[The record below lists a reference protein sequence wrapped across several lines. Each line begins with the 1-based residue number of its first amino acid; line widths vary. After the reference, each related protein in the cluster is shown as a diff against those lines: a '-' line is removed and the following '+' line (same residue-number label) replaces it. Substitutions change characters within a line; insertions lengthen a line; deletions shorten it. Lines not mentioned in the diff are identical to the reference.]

1 MDQFSRPTQEW
12 FEGAFPAPT
21 AAQLGAWGAIAAG
34 EHTLVIAPTGSGK
47 TLSAFLW
54 AIDRLAARG
63 PRKAPPG
70 TSVLYVS
77 PLKALA
83 VDVERNLRAP
93 LVGVTQTAKR
103 LGLPAP
109 DITVGVRSGDTP
121 AAARRTMQRTP
132 PDILI
137 TTPESLF
144 LMLTSAARETL
155 RTVHTV
161 IVDEVHAIAGS
172 KRGAHLALSLA
183 RLDVLAQT
191 PGLDGSIGQAR
202 PAQRIGLSAT
212 VRPPEEV
219 GRFLVGA
226 APITIVAPPAPKT
239 FDLSVRVP
247 VADMTEPD
255 PVGEFDEDQ
264 SRTPSIW
271 PHVDAA
277 IVDLVVRHRSSIV
290 FANSRRLAERLTA
303 RLNEAYAERLGD
315 SVDLDSGDSAA
326 PGASAVA
333 EGDGH
338 SAGSALGRRV
348 AESEDPTPAFAGPP
362 PVSPG
367 RTPSEYGATGE
378 VNHGAAALLARA
390 HHGSV
395 SKEQRAIIED
405 DLKTGRLRCVVATS
419 SLELGIDMGAVD
431 LVVQVE
437 APPSVASGLQRV
449 GRAGHQV
456 GEISRGVIF
465 PKHRTDV
472 IHCAVASMRMTAGQ
486 IERLRIPAHPLDILA
501 QQTVAACALEPIDAD
516 AWFETVRGTGSYAE
530 LPRSAFEA
538 VLDLLSG
545 RYPSDEFAELRPRVV
560 WDRDAGTLTGRP
572 GAQRLAVTSGGAIP
586 DRGLFPVFMVGEK
599 ASRVGELDEE
609 MVYESR
615 VGDVFALGAT
625 SWRIEDITHDRVL
638 VTPAFGLPGRLPFW
652 HGDSLGR
659 PAELGAALGEFV
671 RTAGQAIEH
680 APAAQLDALLRS
692 AESPGSR
699 ASGDLDA
706 APDPVGST
714 ASEDSDAGTP
724 RSLAASSRGRRRKS
738 GDSLAA
744 AADVA
749 TSAPGESAATVS
761 KSGSAASK
769 SPAAGTPASAA
780 RSGAARHKSGGA
792 ATAGAELSALEQIVH
807 AAGLDDFATANLVAL
822 LREQSSATGHL
833 PTDRTLLVER
843 FRDELGD
850 WRLVLHSPYGQPVH
864 APWALAVGAR
874 LRERFGVDAVPTAAD
889 DGIVVRLPDTT
900 DDPPGADLFV
910 FEPDEID
917 ELVTEQV
924 GGSAL
929 FASRFRECSARALL
943 LPRRDPGRRA
953 PLWQQRQRA
962 AQLLDVARKFP
973 DFPML
978 LETVREC
985 LQDVYDLPALREL
998 QSGIAR
1004 RKLRLVEVETATPS
1018 PFANALLFDYI
1029 GQFMYEG
1036 DSPLA
1041 ERRAAALSLDSS
1053 LLAELLGRVEL
1064 RELLDPAVLELT
1076 QRELQRLTD
1085 ERHARD
1091 AEGLADLLRLLGP
1104 LTAQEAAQ
1112 RCTADPGPWF
1122 AELAAARRALEV
1134 SFAGQRWWAAVED
1147 AARLRDALGVPLPIG
1162 TPAAFIEPVADPL
1175 GDLVGR
1181 YARTHGP
1188 FGLEALAHRFGIGT
1202 AVAATA
1208 LHRLAAEKRVV
1219 EGEFTPGAAGAE
1231 WCDTQVLRRLRRR
1244 SLAAARKDVEPV
1256 ATAAFAR
1263 FLPAWQHVG
1272 TAELRGVDGVFAVV
1286 EQLAGVPIPASAW
1299 ETLVL
1304 PARVRDYTPAMLDE
1318 LMATGEV
1325 VWSGHGSITAKDG
1338 WIALHPADQ
1347 APLTLP
1353 PPDDIDLTETQIQLL
1368 LALGAT
1374 VIPTSPAVGD
1384 SSPLAGAARSASG
1397 PGAAKSP
1404 AAGKAARDRQSPDTP
1419 TVGDAPRAVEIH
1431 SWAADFPDSIGTRTS
1446 DRAVRS
1452 VDAAEAADTE
1462 RGEPWGDAAEAA
1474 DDATQR
1480 AKGPHLQADSAA
1492 TPLVGMAGSGDFATT
1507 DEGAHGVAPP
1517 EPGATA
1523 SGRADALSS
1532 GGPADGSDTVA
1543 GEPKTARVQVI
1554 PSSGG
1559 AYFFRQLSDSTGLLD
1574 DAAVA
1579 AALWELVWAGYVGGD
1594 TFAPVR
1600 ALLSGTTRTTTAHRS
1615 PRRTPRGRAY
1625 LPRPNMPVRSGPPT
1639 VAGRWSL
1646 LPERV
1651 SDNTIRAHAT
1661 ADQLL
1666 ERYGVLTRGAV
1677 QGEGIPGGFA
1687 LMYRVLTEFEDRGR
1701 CRRGYFIDS
1710 LGGAQFSTTDVVD
1723 RLRSFD
1729 TDRDDR
1735 VIGSAVVLA
1744 ACDPA
1749 NPYGAALPW
1758 PKGAAEGA
1766 GHRPGR
1772 KAGALVVL
1780 IDGDLTL
1787 YLERGGKTLLT
1798 FTEDPERRTRAAAAL
1813 AALVHDRRVDSLVVE
1828 RVDGDSV
1835 HGNTFATF
1843 LTDAGFA
1850 PTPRGFRLRGR
1861 P

>member
-1 MDQFSRPTQEW
+1 MLMDQFSRPTQEW
-12 FEGAFPAPT
+12 FDGAFPAPT
-21 AAQLGAWGAIAAG
+21 AAQLGAWQAIAAG

-54 AIDRLAARG
+54 AIDQLAGRPAEAEKTR
-63 PRKAPPG
+63 G
-70 TSVLYVS
+70 TSVLYIS

-83 VDVERNLRAP
+83 VDVERNLRSP

-109 DITVGVRSGDTP
+109 EISVGVRSGDTT
-121 AAARRTMQRTP
+121 AAARRSLQRTP

-155 RTVHTV
+155 RGVHTV

-183 RLDVLAQT
+183 RLD
-191 PGLDGSIGQAR
+191 GLTER

-219 GRFLVGA
+219 GRFLVGQ

-255 PVGEFDEDQ
+255 PAGDSDQ
-264 SRTPSIW
+264 PGSIW
-271 PHVDAA
+271 PHVDSA
-277 IVDLVVRHRSSIV
+277 IVDLVLAHRSSII

-303 RLNEAYAERLGD
+303 RLNEEYGERIG
-315 SVDLDSGDSAA
+315 AHTEN
-326 PGASAVA
+326 PGA
-333 EGDGH
+333 
-338 SAGSALGRRV
+338 
-348 AESEDPTPAFAGPP
+348 ESDEPKPATRTPAL
-362 PVSPG
+362 V
-367 RTPSEYGATGE
+367 GATSD
-378 VNHGAAALLARA
+378 VNHGSAALLARA

-486 IERLRIPAHPLDILA
+486 IEQLRIPAHPLDILA
-501 QQTVAACALEPIDAD
+501 QQTVAACALDPIDAD
-516 AWFETVRGTGSYAE
+516 TWFDIVRSTGSYAT
-530 LPRSAFEA
+530 LPRSAFES

-625 SWRIEDITHDRVL
+625 SWRIEEITHDRVL

-671 RTAGQAIEH
+671 RTAGQAIER
-680 APAAQLDALLRS
+680 APTTRIDAL
-692 AESPGSR
+692 
-699 ASGDLDA
+699 LDA
-706 APDPVGST
+706 APSPGPDYRAIPESADRPSKPLRPNGSGPGQQFDGLGSPEATSSGRSTRRDTSPGATDFSAPGAAAQTESSTDTRSSEPSQTKGST
-714 ASEDSDAGTP
+714 AEQNAGNSAEP
-724 RSLAASSRGRRRKS
+724 GSSSRSQRRRTPPD
-738 GDSLAA
+738 DSASVDSRRKQA
-744 AADVA
+744 RAGGNRVS
-749 TSAPGESAATVS
+749 TPSRS
-761 KSGSAASK
+761 KSRK
-769 SPAAGTPASAA
+769 VTDLD
-780 RSGAARHKSGGA
+780 
-792 ATAGAELSALEQIVH
+792 ELGNIVH

-822 LREQSSATGHL
+822 LRDQQSATGHL

-850 WRLVLHSPYGQPVH
+850 WRVVLHSPYGLPVH

-874 LRERFGVDAVPTAAD
+874 LRERFGVDAAPQASD

-917 ELVTEQV
+917 DVVTEQV

-929 FASRFRECSARALL
+929 FASRFRECAARALL

-978 LETVREC
+978 LETAREC
-985 LQDVYDLPALREL
+985 LQDVYDLTSLREL
-998 QSGIAR
+998 QAGIAH
-1004 RKLRLVEVETATPS
+1004 RKLRLIEVETATPS

-1029 GQFMYEG
+1029 AQFMYEG

-1041 ERRAAALSLDSS
+1041 ERRAAALSLDSG

-1064 RELLDPAVLELT
+1064 RELLDAAVLELT
-1076 QRELQRLTD
+1076 EHELQRLVP

-1091 AEGLADLLRLLGP
+1091 AEALADLLRLLGP
-1104 LTAQEAAQ
+1104 LTPAEAAQ
-1112 RCTADPGPWF
+1112 RCTADPEPWF
-1122 AELAAARRALEV
+1122 AELAEARRALTV
-1134 SFAGQRWWAAVED
+1134 SFAGQQWWVAIED

-1162 TPAAFIEPVADPL
+1162 VPAAFIEPVADPL

-1188 FGLEALAHRFGIGT
+1188 FGLDALARRFGIGP

-1219 EGEFTPGAAGAE
+1219 EGEFTPGSAGTE

-1244 SLAAARKDVEPV
+1244 SLAAARKEIEPV
-1256 ATAAFAR
+1256 ATTAFAR
-1263 FLPAWQHVG
+1263 FLPAWQQVG
-1272 TAELRGVDGVFAVV
+1272 TGQLRGVDGVAAVV
-1286 EQLAGVPIPASAW
+1286 EQLAGVSIPASAW
-1299 ETLVL
+1299 ESLIF
-1304 PARVRDYTPAMLDE
+1304 PARVRDYSPAMLDE
-1318 LMATGEV
+1318 LMSTGEV
-1325 VWSGHGSITAKDG
+1325 IWSGHSSLTAKDG
-1338 WIALHPADQ
+1338 WIALHTADQ
-1347 APLTLP
+1347 AALTLP
-1353 PPDDIDLTETQIQLL
+1353 PPDDIDFTETQIQLL
-1368 LALGAT
+1368 MALGAT
-1374 VIPTSPAVGD
+1374 VIPETPAQVV
-1384 SSPLAGAARSASG
+1384 P
-1397 PGAAKSP
+1397 
-1404 AAGKAARDRQSPDTP
+1404 
-1419 TVGDAPRAVEIH
+1419 
-1431 SWAADFPDSIGTRTS
+1431 
-1446 DRAVRS
+1446 S
-1452 VDAAEAADTE
+1452 V
-1462 RGEPWGDAAEAA
+1462 
-1474 DDATQR
+1474 
-1480 AKGPHLQADSAA
+1480 
-1492 TPLVGMAGSGDFATT
+1492 
-1507 DEGAHGVAPP
+1507 
-1517 EPGATA
+1517 
-1523 SGRADALSS
+1523 
-1532 GGPADGSDTVA
+1532 
-1543 GEPKTARVQVI
+1543 
-1554 PSSGG
+1554 GG
-1559 AYFFRQLSDSTGLLD
+1559 AYFFRQLSDATGLLD

-1579 AALWELVWAGYVGGD
+1579 AALWELVWAGHVAGD

-1600 ALLSGTTRTTTAHRS
+1600 ALLSGTARSTTAHRA

-1625 LPRPNMPVRSGPPT
+1625 LPRANMPSRTGPPT

-1646 LPERV
+1646 LPERLA
-1651 SDNTIRAHAT
+1651 DNTIRAHAT
-1661 ADQLL
+1661 ADLLL
-1666 ERYGVLTRGAV
+1666 ERYGVLTRGSV
-1677 QGEGIPGGFA
+1677 QGEQVPGGFA

-1729 TDRDDR
+1729 TERSTETEPAQHTSDT
-1735 VIGSAVVLA
+1735 ALALA

-1758 PKGAAEGA
+1758 PKGATEGA

-1780 IDGDLTL
+1780 VDGELTL

-1798 FTEDPERRTRAAAAL
+1798 FTEDPQQRTRAAAAL
-1813 AALVHDRRVDSLVVE
+1813 AALVRDRHVDSLVVE
-1828 RVDGDSV
+1828 RVDGESV

-1843 LTDAGFA
+1843 LTEAGFA
-1850 PTPRGFRLRGR
+1850 ATPRGFRLRSR

>member
-1 MDQFSRPTQEW
+1 MQQFSRPTQEW
-12 FEGAFPAPT
+12 FDGAFPAPT
-21 AAQLGAWGAIAAG
+21 TAQLGAWEAISAG

-54 AIDRLAARG
+54 AIDRLATREPTDG
-63 PRKAPPG
+63 PQRTA
-70 TSVLYVS
+70 VLYIS

-93 LVGVTQTAKR
+93 LVGITRTAAR
-103 LGLPAP
+103 LGMPAP
-109 DITVGVRSGDTP
+109 EISVGVRSGDTTP
-121 AAARRTMQRTP
+121 ADRRTLQRRP

-137 TTPESLF
+137 TTPESLY

-155 RTVHTV
+155 SQVGTV

-183 RLDVLAQT
+183 RLDQLT
-191 PGLDGSIGQAR
+191 ER

-212 VRPPEEV
+212 VRPPQEV
-219 GRFLVGA
+219 GRFLVGS
-226 APITIVAPPAPKT
+226 APITIVSPPAPKT

-247 VADMTEPD
+247 VADMTEP
-255 PVGEFDEDQ
+255 GESDQ
-264 SRTPSIW
+264 PGSIW

-277 IVDLVVRHRSSIV
+277 IVDLVLAHRSSIV

-303 RLNEAYAERLGD
+303 RLNEEYAERIAEPD
-315 SVDLDSGDSAA
+315 EAEE
-326 PGASAVA
+326 VA
-333 EGDGH
+333 
-338 SAGSALGRRV
+338 GRREH
-348 AESEDPTPAFAGPP
+348 APPAQLGSPT
-362 PVSPG
+362 
-367 RTPSEYGATGE
+367 E
-378 VNHGAAALLARA
+378 VNHGAAPLLARA

-405 DLKTGRLRCVVATS
+405 DLKSGRLRCVVATS

-437 APPSVASGLQRV
+437 APPSVAGGLQRV

-486 IERLRIPAHPLDILA
+486 IEELKIPAHPLDILA
-501 QQTVAACALEPIDAD
+501 QQTVAACALEPIDVD
-516 AWFETVRGTGSYAE
+516 EWFETVRGTGSFAA
-530 LPRSAFEA
+530 LPRSAYES

-545 RYPSDEFAELRPRVV
+545 RYPSDEFAELRPRLV

-638 VTPAFGLPGRLPFW
+638 VSPAFGLPGRLPFW

-671 RTAGQAIEH
+671 RTAGQAVER
-680 APAAQLDALLRS
+680 APAGRIEELVRDAGGFDS
-692 AESPGSR
+692 AFDG
-699 ASGDLDA
+699 A
-706 APDPVGST
+706 APDPSGNGATRRTPSRARAAATDST
-714 ASEDSDAGTP
+714 A
-724 RSLAASSRGRRRKS
+724 GRK
-738 GDSLAA
+738 G
-744 AADVA
+744 
-749 TSAPGESAATVS
+749 GELV
-761 KSGSAASK
+761 
-769 SPAAGTPASAA
+769 
-780 RSGAARHKSGGA
+780 
-792 ATAGAELSALEQIVH
+792 ELEQLVY
-807 AAGLDDFATANLVAL
+807 AAGLDDFATANLVTL
-822 LREQSSATGHL
+822 LAEQRRATGHL

-850 WRLVLHSPYGQPVH
+850 WRLILHSPFGLPVH

-874 LRERFGVDAVPTAAD
+874 LRERFGVDAAPTASD

-900 DDPPGADLFV
+900 DDPPGAELFV

-917 ELVTEQV
+917 DVVTEQV

-929 FASRFRECSARALL
+929 FASRFRECAARALL

-973 DFPML
+973 DFPIL

-985 LQDVYDLPALREL
+985 LRDVYDLPALRDL
-998 QSGIAR
+998 LTNVAR
-1004 RKLRLVEVETATPS
+1004 RKLRLVEVETASPS

-1064 RELLDPAVLELT
+1064 RELLDAAVLELT
-1076 QRELQRLTD
+1076 ERELQRLTP

-1104 LTAQEAAQ
+1104 LTPAEAAE

-1122 AELAAARRALEV
+1122 AELLQARRVLEV
-1134 SFAGQRWWAAVED
+1134 SFAGSRWWTAIED

-1175 GDLVGR
+1175 GDLVAR
-1181 YARTHGP
+1181 YARTHAP
-1188 FGLEALAHRFGIGT
+1188 FTLDAVARRFGIGP

-1208 LHRLAAEKRVV
+1208 LHRLGAEKRVV
-1219 EGEFTPGAAGAE
+1219 EGEFTPGSAGAE
-1231 WCDTQVLRRLRRR
+1231 WCDAQVLRRLRRR
-1244 SLAAARKDVEPV
+1244 SLAAARKEVEPV
-1256 ATAAFAR
+1256 STGAFGR
-1263 FLPAWQHVG
+1263 FLPAWQHIG
-1272 TAELRGVDGVFAVV
+1272 TSTLRGVDGVAAVV

-1299 ETLVL
+1299 ESLIL
-1304 PARVRDYTPAMLDE
+1304 PSRVRDYTPAMLDE
-1318 LMATGEV
+1318 LTASGEV
-1325 VWSGHGSITAKDG
+1325 LWSGHGAITAKDG

-1347 APLTLP
+1347 APVTLGPPQEIDFTDVQLRLLT
-1353 PPDDIDLTETQIQLL
+1353 
-1368 LALGAT
+1368 ALGAEMT
-1374 VIPTSPAVGD
+1374 A
-1384 SSPLAGAARSASG
+1384 
-1397 PGAAKSP
+1397 
-1404 AAGKAARDRQSPDTP
+1404 
-1419 TVGDAPRAVEIH
+1419 
-1431 SWAADFPDSIGTRTS
+1431 
-1446 DRAVRS
+1446 
-1452 VDAAEAADTE
+1452 
-1462 RGEPWGDAAEAA
+1462 
-1474 DDATQR
+1474 
-1480 AKGPHLQADSAA
+1480 AA
-1492 TPLVGMAGSGDFATT
+1492 T
-1507 DEGAHGVAPP
+1507 
-1517 EPGATA
+1517 
-1523 SGRADALSS
+1523 DAIALD
-1532 GGPADGSDTVA
+1532 ADGTAASESGASAGNQLVVVA
-1543 GEPKTARVQVI
+1543 
-1554 PSSGG
+1554 GG
-1559 AYFFRQLSDSTGLLD
+1559 AYFFRQLSDATGVLD

-1579 AALWELVWAGYVGGD
+1579 AALWELVWAGYLSGD

-1600 ALLSGTTRTTTAHRS
+1600 ARISGTTRSTTAHRT
-1615 PRRTPRGRAY
+1615 PRRTPRGRMY
-1625 LPRPNMPVRSGPPT
+1625 LPRPAMPTRTGPPA

-1646 LPERV
+1646 LPQRLP
-1651 SDNTIRAHAT
+1651 DNTIRAHAT
-1661 ADQLL
+1661 ADLLL
-1666 ERYGVLTRGAV
+1666 ERYGVLTRGSV
-1677 QGEGIPGGFA
+1677 QNEEIPGGFA
-1687 LMYRVLTEFEDRGR
+1687 LIYRVLTEFEDRGR
-1701 CRRGYFIDS
+1701 CRRGYFVDT

-1723 RLRSFD
+1723 RLRSYD
-1729 TDRDDR
+1729 SDRAGAGTGR
-1735 VIGSAVVLA
+1735 VGTVALA

-1758 PKGAAEGA
+1758 PKNAGEGA

-1780 IDGDLTL
+1780 AAGELAL

-1798 FTEDPERRTRAAAAL
+1798 FTEDPEIRTEAAAAL
-1813 AALVHDRRVDSLVVE
+1813 AALVHDRRIDSLVVE
-1828 RVDGDSV
+1828 RVDGESV

-1843 LTDAGFA
+1843 LTDAGFHT
-1850 PTPRGFRLRGR
+1850 TPRGFRLRSTA
-1861 P
+1861 